1 MNTKKTLRLSLGL
14 GSSFMMITLS
24 FQNCA
29 QQLDLASVGNN
40 TTLNSAE
47 SVTDVSTEQSKAT
60 GISDGVPTDS
70 KQTLESMMSLTGLT
84 RTDISMAEIN
94 AEINYRRNLLAPQSD
109 ISMVNSPTVIAI
121 TSLAGVV
128 CKQAVAKEK
137 KSGMDMFK
145 YMSFDKG
152 PSAYGKVG
160 AINTYSNLIKRFW
173 LRNPTVEEVEII
185 SQTVEEYYKTLDT
198 AALGKATESEK
209 LATFICAGVLSV
221 PESYLM

>member
-1 MNTKKTLRLSLGL
+1 MDKKKTLRLSLGL
-14 GSSFMMITLS
+14 GFSFMMITLS

-29 QQLDLASVGNN
+29 QQLDLASVADGSSS
-40 TTLNSAE
+40 NSSE
-47 SVTDVSTEQSKAT
+47 SVSNVDPVQKST
-60 GISDGVPTDS
+60 GIDEGVPTDS

-84 RTDISMAEIN
+84 RADINMTEIN
-94 AEINYRRNLLAPQSD
+94 NEINYRRNLLAPQSD
-109 ISMVNSPTVIAI
+109 ISMINSPAVIAI

-137 KSGMDMFK
+137 KSGLDMFK

-173 LRNPTVEEVEII
+173 LRNPTVEEVTII
-185 SQTVEEYYKTLDT
+185 TETVEEYYSTLDS
-198 AALGKATESEK
+198 AALGKAAESDK

>member
-1 MNTKKTLRLSLGL
+1 
-14 GSSFMMITLS
+14 MMITLS

-29 QQLDLASVGNN
+29 QQLDLASVSGNSN
-40 TTLNSAE
+40 LNSTE
-47 SVTDVSTEQSKAT
+47 SVSNVGEVQSKST

-84 RTDISMAEIN
+84 PADINMTEVN
-94 AEINYRRNLLAPQSD
+94 AEINYRRNLLAPQSN
-109 ISMVNSPTVIAI
+109 ISMVNSPAVIAI

-137 KSGMDMFK
+137 KSTLDMFK
-145 YMSFDKG
+145 YMSFSKG

-173 LRNPTVEEVEII
+173 LRNPTVEEVTII
-185 SQTVEEYYKTLDT
+185 SQTVEEYFATLDS

-209 LATFICAGVLSV
+209 LAIFICAGVLSV

>member
-1 MNTKKTLRLSLGL
+1 M
-14 GSSFMMITLS
+14 
-24 FQNCA
+24 
-29 QQLDLASVGNN
+29 
-40 TTLNSAE
+40 E
-47 SVTDVSTEQSKAT
+47 
-60 GISDGVPTDS
+60 
-70 KQTLESMMSLTGLT
+70 
-84 RTDISMAEIN
+84 EIN

>member
-1 MNTKKTLRLSLGL
+1 MEKKKTLRLSLGL
-14 GSSFMMITLS
+14 GFSFMMITLS

-29 QQLDLASVGNN
+29 QQLDLASVGDGSA
-40 TTLNSAE
+40 TNSSEAAAGIE
-47 SVTDVSTEQSKAT
+47 PAQKST

-70 KQTLESMMSLTGLT
+70 KQTLESMMSLTGLV
-84 RTDISMAEIN
+84 RTDVNIAEIN
-94 AEINYRRNLLAPQSD
+94 NEINYRRNLLAPQSD
-109 ISMVNSPTVIAI
+109 ISMINSPAVIAI

-137 KSGMDMFK
+137 KGSLDMFK
-145 YMSFDKG
+145 YMNFSKG
-152 PSAYGKVG
+152 PSSYGKVG

-173 LRNPTVEEVEII
+173 IRNPTVEEVTII
-185 SQTVEEYYKTLDT
+185 TETVEEYFATLDS

-209 LATFICAGVLSV
+209 LAIFICAGVLSV

>member
-14 GSSFMMITLS
+14 GFSFMMITFS

-29 QQLDLASVGNN
+29 QQLDLASVGDG
-40 TTLNSAE
+40 SALSASE
-47 SVTDVSTEQSKAT
+47 AGSNGPEVQSKST
-60 GISDGVPTDS
+60 PLSEGIPTDS

-84 RTDISMAEIN
+84 RADINMTEIN
-94 AEINYRRNLLAPQSD
+94 GEINYRRNLLAPQSD
-109 ISMVNSPTVIAI
+109 ISMINSPAVIAI

-137 KSGMDMFK
+137 KAGLDMFK
-145 YMSFDKG
+145 YMSFTKG

-160 AINTYSNLIKRFW
+160 AINTYSNLIKQFW
-173 LRNPTVEEVEII
+173 LRNPTVEEVTII
-185 SQTVEEYYKTLDT
+185 TQTVEEYFATLDS

-209 LATFICAGVLSV
+209 LAIFICAGVLSV